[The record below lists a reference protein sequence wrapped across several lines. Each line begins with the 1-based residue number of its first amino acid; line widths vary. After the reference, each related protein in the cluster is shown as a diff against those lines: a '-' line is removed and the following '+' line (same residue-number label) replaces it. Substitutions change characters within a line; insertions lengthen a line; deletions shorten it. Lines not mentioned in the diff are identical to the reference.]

1 MMDLQWSISVGNQMN
16 QVETLTL
23 SSCFGKINT
32 NGGILVLQTHVPICV
47 NIDHLT
53 KVALLKLFKT
63 KKHFISS
70 SSFTFLRF
78 YLILII
84 KIN

>member
-47 NIDHLT
+47 NIDHRI
-53 KVALLKLFKT
+53 KVANAIQDKDKLYFFFK
-63 KKHFISS
+63 FNFS
-70 SSFTFLRF
+70 TFLF
-78 YLILII
+78 DTNYE
-84 KIN
+84 IN